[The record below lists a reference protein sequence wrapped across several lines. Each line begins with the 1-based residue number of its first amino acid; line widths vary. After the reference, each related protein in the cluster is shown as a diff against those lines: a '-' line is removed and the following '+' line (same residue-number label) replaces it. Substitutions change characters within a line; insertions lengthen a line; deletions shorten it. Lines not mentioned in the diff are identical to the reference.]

1 MGLTLGQK
9 AARVKLLILDVDG
22 VLTGG
27 EIIHGSGGMEL
38 KHFCTRDGMAIAQ
51 AHRAGLA
58 VAFITGR
65 ASEAVM
71 ARAAELGVKDLFQGC
86 ADKLEAYR
94 SLLKKYNLSDDQVTF
109 VGDDL
114 VDLPV
119 MSRVGLKVAVANA
132 SGELKAVADYVT
144 IASGGRGAVRE
155 IVDFLLGWK
164 EREEPATVERE

>member
-1 MGLTLGQK
+1 ME
-9 AARVKLLILDVDG
+9 LLILDVDG

-38 KHFCTRDGMAIAQ
+38 KHFSTRDGLAIVQ
-51 AHRAGLA
+51 AHRAGLV

-65 ASEAVM
+65 SSEAVM
-71 ARAAELGVKDLFQGC
+71 ARAAELGVKDLFQGHT
-86 ADKLEAYR
+86 DKLEAYQ
-94 SLLKKYNLSDDQVTF
+94 SLLRKYHLDDDQVAF

-119 MSRVGLKVAVANA
+119 MRKVGLKMAVANA

-144 IASGGRGAVRE
+144 IASGGQGAVRE